1 MTERICIGLAFISC
15 FVLITW
21 ASILSN
27 RYRKQGEV
35 VRANRN
41 EIVFEDANG
50 NLWAID
56 YEQGYK
62 VGDKVLITF
71 DSQGTWDC
79 VEDDEI
85 ISVSRQ
91 RA

>member
-15 FVLITW
+15 LVLIVW
-21 ASILSN
+21 ACVMSN
-27 RYRKQGEV
+27 RYKKQGEV
-35 VRANRN
+35 VQATRGG
-41 EIVFEDANG
+41 IVFEDANG

-56 YEQGYK
+56 YEKGYK

>member
-1 MTERICIGLAFISC
+1 MTEKICIGLAFISC
-15 FVLITW
+15 LVLIVWTC
-21 ASILSN
+21 AMSN
-27 RYRKQGEV
+27 KYKKQGEV
-35 VRANRN
+35 VQITRGG
-41 EIVFEDANG
+41 IVFEDVNG